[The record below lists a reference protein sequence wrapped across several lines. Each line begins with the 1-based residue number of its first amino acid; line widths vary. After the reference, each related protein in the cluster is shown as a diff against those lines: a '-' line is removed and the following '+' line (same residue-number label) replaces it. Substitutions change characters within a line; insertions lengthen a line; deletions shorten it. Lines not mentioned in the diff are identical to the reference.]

1 CGLAYGHVFLFV
13 MAPPQARP
21 TLVPYTTLFR
31 SYFIPEYLRH
41 FENAFVLVKG
51 EYDEIFVFVDTHYPT
66 IQFYTRRPGDSTCR
80 ILACDEDFDRRSLP
94 VSILVIEEEFV
105 HGFHHSQKLLIRQ
118 GKIALANSTG
128 RVDPIVQV
136 IIL

>member
-80 ILACDEDFDRRSLP
+80 ILACRSEERR
-94 VSILVIEEEFV
+94 V
-105 HGFHHSQKLLIRQ
+105 
-118 GKIALANSTG
+118 GKECRSWGAPCAYKEKTVMNMC
-128 RVDPIVQV
+128 VP
-136 IIL
+136 